1 MYRFEWIFDILRKFF
16 SRIKFSKFFQREFF
30 LSRGLKEWNSTRL
43 LLSVE
48 RVKKEKRRKRSGNG
62 VTKSPVK
69 HFRERHCATLSH
81 TEIQTTR
88 IRSCHECH
96 TWWMRAFRSIC
107 YNAVRHGCYSDNLS
121 FPFLNNEFYSW
132 PKKENRHLSL
142 SNFHELHN
150 I

>member
-1 MYRFEWIFDILRKFF
+1 MNFRYLAEIFFEDKILQVLPKRVFF
-16 SRIKFSKFFQREFF
+16 KQRVKRMELDFC
-30 LSRGLKEWNSTRL
+30 

-81 TEIQTTR
+81 TEIQTIR